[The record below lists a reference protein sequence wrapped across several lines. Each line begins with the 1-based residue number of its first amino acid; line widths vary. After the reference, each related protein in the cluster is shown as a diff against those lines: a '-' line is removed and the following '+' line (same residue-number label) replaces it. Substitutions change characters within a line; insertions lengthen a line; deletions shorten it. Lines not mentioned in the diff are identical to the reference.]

1 MIFIFIY
8 LFTRNY
14 FNKSILNPEM
24 VGSFKT
30 LRRYVVTKVDQSA
43 IFASFGGG
51 RGWER
56 VKAEAS
62 PRLYYRESAK
72 VCLFLF
78 DIMPKSLDT
87 ENKSQNNPRY

>member
-30 LRRYVVTKVDQSA
+30 LRRNVVTKVDQSA
-43 IFASFGGG
+43 IFASFGGEG
-51 RGWER
+51 VGKSKKLRWVG
-56 VKAEAS
+56 S
-62 PRLYYRESAK
+62 IESQQK
-72 VCLFLF
+72 FDFFCS
-78 DIMPKSLDT
+78 DIMP
-87 ENKSQNNPRY
+87 